1 MYFYQHTVQEIL
13 DHFNVNPKEGLGELD
28 VTQKLQTIGT
38 NELPQPHSDT
48 DFEIISRQFKNPLIP
63 VLILAGIFSF
73 FVQEY
78 IDALVIIFT
87 VFVNVIVGFIQE
99 YKAQNAI
106 TALRQL
112 TKPFVVVLRKGIRI
126 SIESKNLVPG
136 DILILEEGM
145 QVQADARIIMQY
157 NLGTNESIL
166 TGESQNITKTD
177 IKIDGTV
184 VINDQ
189 ANMVFAGT
197 MVVRGRGKAVVT
209 TTGKQTEIGAIADVV
224 SNTPVVVTP
233 LQKSLTKVSQWL
245 LILVGIIAV
254 IVFILGIN
262 NGNSFFEM
270 ILFAVSLSV
279 SILPEG
285 LLIGVTVALAIGTT
299 RMAKRN
305 AVVRTLP
312 AVETLGEVTVVA
324 ADKTGTLTHNRLSV
338 MHVFANNI
346 TLAGNDPVPIE
357 SHFWAKMI
365 NAACLVNN
373 ASENGEDYIGD
384 PLEIALLQWVE
395 QKGIDYDLIRN
406 QYHKVSEL
414 PFSTDYRLMA
424 TLMKNQETQNKYI
437 FMKGAPDQVIERC
450 EYELIEERI
459 IHLTD
464 EVREDYFTE
473 VREMAMIGLKPLVLA
488 YHENIISEEQLS
500 LSLLPTDFVILGII
514 GFADVLREDAK
525 DAIAKVKQ
533 AGVRVLMLT
542 GDHRLTAS
550 AIARMVGI
558 NNPDL
563 VLKGEDID
571 GLSDAILKDKV
582 QNVNVYAR
590 VTPKHKLRIVKLL
603 QELGEIVA
611 MTGDGINDAPALSQA
626 NIGVAMGQGG
636 TDVAKEASDMVLL
649 DNNFNTIK
657 AAIEEGRA
665 IFDNIKSMLVY
676 LLSTNVSEV
685 IIMMTSLLLKLPLPL
700 YPTQILW
707 HNLITDGLPNT
718 ALVFEPADPGVM
730 ARLPRQ
736 PNRFILDRIDIIRV
750 IFLGL
755 TMSVTGLLVFYWY
768 LQNTNIAY
776 ARTATLIYL
785 GFSQLLNAYSVHA
798 GSQTIFKTKIF
809 DNHLLTFGIIS
820 AAILQLIVVK
830 VPIMQSIFR
839 TVDLNIKDWIILVT
853 LSLSIIIINEL
864 WHLIRFI
871 IHKFDRTNGNITK
884 LIS

>member
-1 MYFYQHTVQEIL
+1 MYFYQHTVQEVL
-13 DHFNVNPKEGLGELD
+13 DHFNVNPKEGLGEID
-28 VTQKLQTIGT
+28 VIGKIKSIGT

-48 DFEIISRQFKNPLIP
+48 YFEIIFRQFKNPLIP
-63 VLILAGIFSF
+63 VLIMAGIFSF

-78 IDALVIIFT
+78 IDALVITFT

-145 QVQADARIIMQY
+145 QVQADARIITQY

-166 TGESQNITKTD
+166 TGESQIVTKTD
-177 IKIDGTV
+177 EKIEGTI

-189 ANMVFAGT
+189 KNMVFAGT
-197 MVVRGRGKAVVT
+197 MIVRGRGKAVVT
-209 TTGKQTEIGAIADVV
+209 ATGKQTEIGAIADVV
-224 SNTPVVVTP
+224 SNTPLMVTP
-233 LQKSLTKVSQWL
+233 LQRSLTKVSQWL
-245 LILVGIIAV
+245 LALVGIIAV
-254 IVFILGIN
+254 FIFILGIS

-285 LLIGVTVALAIGTT
+285 LLIGVTIALAIGTT
-299 RMAKRN
+299 RMAKRK

-338 MHVFANNI
+338 MHVYANNL
-346 TLAGNDPVPIE
+346 TLTGNDPVPIE

-365 NAACLVNN
+365 GAACLVNN
-373 ASENGEDYIGD
+373 ASENGDNFIGD

-395 QKGIDYDLIRN
+395 QKGIDDDLIRD
-406 QYHKVSEL
+406 QYSKISEL

-424 TLMKNQETQNKYI
+424 TLMKNHQSQAKYI

-450 EYELIEERI
+450 EYELIEDKTIR
-459 IHLTD
+459 LTD
-464 EVREDYFTE
+464 EIREDYFTE
-473 VREMAMIGLKPLVLA
+473 VRKMATDGLKPLVLA
-488 YHENIISEEQLS
+488 YHENIQSEDELT
-500 LSLLPTDFVILGII
+500 LEKLPIDFVILGIV
-514 GFADVLREDAK
+514 GFSDVIRDDAI
-525 DAIAKVKQ
+525 DAIAQVKQ

-558 NNPDL
+558 DNPDL
-563 VLKGEDID
+563 VLKGEEID
-571 GLSDAILKDKV
+571 GFSDAILKEKI
-582 QNVNVYAR
+582 QSVNVYAR

-603 QELGEIVA
+603 QELGEVVA

-626 NIGVAMGQGG
+626 NIGVAMGQDG

-665 IFDNIKSMLVY
+665 IFDNIKSMIVY

-685 IIMMTSLLLKLPLPL
+685 IIMITALVLKLPLPL

-707 HNLITDGLPNT
+707 HNLVTDGLPNT

-730 ARLPRQ
+730 SRPPRKQ
-736 PNRFILDRIDIIRV
+736 NRFILNRVDIIRV
-750 IFLGL
+750 MFLGL
-755 TMSVTGLLVFYWY
+755 TMSITGLIVFYWY

-785 GFSQLLNAYSVHA
+785 GFSQLFNAYSVHA

-809 DNHLLTFGIIS
+809 DNHLLTLGIVT
-820 AAILQLIVVK
+820 AAILQLIVVE
-830 VPIMQSIFR
+830 VPFMQSIFR
-839 TVDLNIKDWIILVT
+839 TVNLDFKDWILLIG
-853 LSLSIIIINEL
+853 LSFSIIIVNEI
-864 WHLIRFI
+864 WHFVKYIFRKTHGLRS
-871 IHKFDRTNGNITK
+871 D
-884 LIS
+884 